1 MKICREHDETIEDL
15 DDFFPNPL
23 GRLAFDMLM
32 GSIKERDEIA
42 LSQNT
47 ILVKGFSLAL
57 HLVMVEAVPPLT
69 EVVQE
74 TCSSSE
80 SDNEEEVDNLND
92 KSKRKTLSTG
102 HARNVD
108 KQSDVSDLHQTLI
121 F

>member
-57 HLVMVEAVPPLT
+57 HLVMVEAVPLL
-69 EVVQE
+69 QKL
-74 TCSSSE
+74 SR
-80 SDNEEEVDNLND
+80 
-92 KSKRKTLSTG
+92 KRVHLLKVIT
-102 HARNVD
+102 
-108 KQSDVSDLHQTLI
+108 KKKLI
-121 F
+121 I